1 MKKQYWWIIV
11 TYILMQLSG
20 IAGLPLLLKTGLYDN
35 RGFTNEEKFQLIT
48 GHWSIISF
56 FIALCV
62 VIWLLRTD
70 IRDRHLDAMR
80 SSVPATIG
88 WIFIGFFLAII
99 SQSIAGMIEMYLLG
113 ITPGS
118 ENTDRLMDIA
128 RTTPWFLIVISIIG
142 PILEEIVFRKILF
155 GTLYKRFNFFVVA
168 IISSLVFATIHFD
181 FTHLLVY
188 TSMGLV
194 FAFLYVKTKRII
206 VPIATHVAMNTLV
219 AIGQIFMSNEQIQ
232 EMIKEAEKMQ
242 GFIGGFLY
250 EKLTIVHGRI
260 VFPSRMYLYT
270 FRHYERD
277 RYNLEYVDNTIC
289 SYGNN

>member
-20 IAGLPLLLKTGLYDN
+20 IAGLALLLKTGLYDN

-155 GTLYKRFNFFVVA
+155 GTLYKRFNFFVAA
-168 IISSLVFATIHFD
+168 IISSLVFAAIHFD

-206 VPIATHVAMNTLV
+206 VPIAAHVAMNTLV

-242 GFIGGFLY
+242 GFIGGFF
-250 EKLTIVHGRI
+250 V
-260 VFPSRMYLYT
+260 
-270 FRHYERD
+270 
-277 RYNLEYVDNTIC
+277 
-289 SYGNN
+289 